1 MVKKAFVL
9 NNIAIYVHENTF
21 FQYLK
26 QYGQNLR
33 FFERT
38 PFGNVSCEI
47 PSMYI
52 VLIEGLSTFDL
63 RDEVCK
69 LQMLC
74 VYVVSQTSVT
84 IQVLQIHHETSM
96 TKKPLQKVL
105 NVKNN
110 HVTKIF

>member
-1 MVKKAFVL
+1 MVKRAL
-9 NNIAIYVHENTF
+9 CINNIAIYVHENRF

-26 QYGQNLR
+26 QYEQNLR
-33 FFERT
+33 FFGRR
-38 PFGNVSCEI
+38 PFGNVSCAI

-52 VLIEGLSTFDL
+52 LIEALSTFDC

-84 IQVLQIHHETSM
+84 IQVFQIHHETSM
-96 TKKPLQKVL
+96 TKKPLQEKL